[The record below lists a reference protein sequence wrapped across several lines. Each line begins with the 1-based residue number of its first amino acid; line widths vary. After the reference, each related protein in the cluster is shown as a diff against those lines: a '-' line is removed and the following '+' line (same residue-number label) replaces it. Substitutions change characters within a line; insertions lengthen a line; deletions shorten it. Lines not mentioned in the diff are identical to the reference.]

1 MPNTIDGILL
11 PLIFLLSLSLC
22 LVPSPSSSCTASP
35 QHFHLSARV
44 SFPILRRS
52 PRPCQPS
59 LPTCKRHKIPLKMHR
74 FQSLFP
80 SCLTPLSIHL
90 HVILSYSLLL
100 SFLHILSSH
109 FPTILLLFSSILT
122 VLNSSRVGM
131 ATKRQIFPITL
142 QDNAYIARA
151 VIQDLTVTNEIAQGI
166 A

>member
-1 MPNTIDGILL
+1 MASSCPLSSFSLCPSVWFHLLPRPVLL
-11 PLIFLLSLSLC
+11 PLSTSIFLLEF
-22 LVPSPSSSCTASP
+22 P
-35 QHFHLSARV
+35 
-44 SFPILRRS
+44 FPILRRS
-52 PRPCQPS
+52 PRPCQPR

-151 VIQDLTVTNEIAQGI
+151 VIQDLTVTNKIAQGI